1 MIHFNEYPVHFGP
14 TLLTSDSEINNPK
27 SNKLTLNSYLVGGAV
42 RDQLLN
48 RAVKDKDY
56 LVVGSSIEQMLNLGF
71 VQVGKDFPVFL
82 HPKTK
87 AEYALA
93 RTERKQGQGYTGFT
107 CYFDPDVTI
116 EEDLKRRDLTVNAM
130 AMDDDG
136 QIIDPYNG
144 QKDLTDRILRHV
156 SDAFIEDPLRVLRVA
171 RFAARYHKYGF
182 TIADETLALMQTISQ
197 SGELKSL
204 TPERVWQEMQ
214 LSLADGG
221 ANSDINS
228 GNPEVFFQVL
238 QQCGALEELWPE
250 LAVLWGI
257 PNPALWHPE
266 ICSGVHT
273 MMVLQQSVLLTQAF
287 FEDSAEGSVDD
298 KSDNKSDSKTAIR
311 FAALCHDL
319 GKGITSDHLW
329 PSHKGHEKAGLPL
342 VEKIC
347 KQLKVP
353 SHYKQLALKVCEFH
367 LHCHKAFEL
376 KASTILKMFDQLDI
390 WRKPQEF
397 DYFLIACKSDF
408 LGRLGFENRPYPQE
422 QYLQAAAKAAR
433 EVTAK
438 SFVEQGLKGLAI
450 KEAMAEARLKVILE
464 IKAEYEHLDPSQN

>member
-1 MIHFNEYPVHFGP
+1 MIHFNEYSIHFGGN
-14 TLLTSDSEINNPK
+14 LLTNNSEINNAK

-56 LVVGSSIEQMLNLGF
+56 LVVGSSVEEMLNLGF

-93 RTERKQGQGYTGFT
+93 RTERKQGQGYTGFS
-107 CYFDPDVTI
+107 CYFAPDVTI

-130 AMDDDG
+130 AMDDNG
-136 QIIDPYNG
+136 QIIDPYHG
-144 QKDLTDRILRHV
+144 QQDLNDRILRHV

-182 TIADETLALMQTISQ
+182 TIAEETLALMQEISQ

-221 ANSDINS
+221 TNSDINS
-228 GNPEVFFQVL
+228 GNPEVFFKVL

-273 MMVLQQSVLLTQAF
+273 MMVLQQSVLLTQTF
-287 FEDSAEGSVDD
+287 FEGEADD
-298 KSDNKSDSKTAIR
+298 KSDNKGDSKTAIR

-319 GKGITSDHLW
+319 GKGVTQNHLL

-376 KASTILKMFDQLDI
+376 KGSTILKMFDQLDL
-390 WRKPQEF
+390 WRKPEEF
-397 DYFLIACKSDF
+397 NFFVIACKSDF

-422 QYLQAAAKAAR
+422 EYLKAAAKSAR

-438 SFVEQGLKGLAI
+438 SYVEQGLKGLAI
-450 KEAMAEARLKVILE
+450 KEAMAKERLKVIIE
-464 IKAEYEHLDPSQN
+464 IKAKYEHLDPTKH

>member
-1 MIHFNEYPVHFGP
+1 MKKLACFYDKLS
-14 TLLTSDSEINNPK
+14 LLTSIFGFNLFTTSSQKN
-27 SNKLTLNSYLVGGAV
+27 SAKLNCYLVGGAV

-56 LVVGSSIEQMLNLGF
+56 LVVGASIEQMLSLGYQ
-71 VQVGKDFPVFL
+71 QVGKDFPVFL

-87 AEYALA
+87 SEYALA
-93 RTERKQGQGYTGFT
+93 RTERKHGTGYTGFT
-107 CYFDPDVTI
+107 CDFAPNVTI
-116 EEDLKRRDLTVNAM
+116 EQDLMRRDLTVNAM
-130 AMDDDG
+130 AMDDSD

-144 QKDLTDRILRHV
+144 QEDLNNRILRHV
-156 SDAFIEDPLRVLRVA
+156 SEAFTEDPLRVLRVA

-182 TIADETLALMQTISQ
+182 TIADETLTLMQKISQ

-221 ANSDINS
+221 ADSDINT

-238 QQCGALEELWPE
+238 QQCGALDELWPE

-273 MMVLQQSVLLTQAF
+273 MMVLKQAVLLTQAYF
-287 FEDSAEGSVDD
+287 TQNDEDNDD
-298 KSDNKSDSKTAIR
+298 KKTAIR

-319 GKGITSDHLW
+319 GKGITPDNLW

-342 VEKIC
+342 VKSIS

-353 SHYKQLALKVCEFH
+353 SHYKDLALKVCEFH

-376 KASTILKMFDQLDI
+376 KASTILRMFNQLDI

-397 DYFLIACKSDF
+397 DYFIMACKADF
-408 LGRLGFENRPYPQE
+408 LGRLGFEDRPYPQE

-433 EVTAK
+433 SITAQP
-438 SFVEQGLKGLAI
+438 FVERGLQGLAI
-450 KEAMAEARLKVILE
+450 KEAMAKERLNMIIK
-464 IKAEYEHLDPSQN
+464 IKAEFAHLDPLPIKS

>member
-1 MIHFNEYPVHFGP
+1 MIHFNEYPIHFGR
-14 TLLTSDSEINNPK
+14 TLLTSNSEINNTE
-27 SNKLTLNSYLVGGAV
+27 SNIKTLNSYLVGGAV

-48 RAVKDKDY
+48 RGVKDKDY
-56 LVVGSSIEQMLNLGF
+56 LVVGSSVEEMLNLGF

-93 RTERKQGQGYTGFT
+93 RTERKQGQGYTGFS
-107 CYFDPDVTI
+107 CYFAPDVTI

-130 AMDDDG
+130 AMDDNG
-136 QIIDPYNG
+136 QLIDPYHG
-144 QKDLTDRILRHV
+144 QQDLNDRILRHV

-182 TIADETLALMQTISQ
+182 TIADETLALMQEISQ

-221 ANSDINS
+221 ANSDTHS
-228 GNPEVFFQVL
+228 GSPEVFFQVL
-238 QQCGALEELWPE
+238 QQCHALEELWPE

-273 MMVLQQSVLLTQAF
+273 MMVLRQSVLLTQAF
-287 FEDSAEGSVDD
+287 FEDEADD
-298 KSDNKSDSKTAIR
+298 KGDNKTAIR

-319 GKGITSDHLW
+319 GKGVTQNHLL

-353 SHYKQLALKVCEFH
+353 SHYRQLALKVCEFH

-390 WRKPQEF
+390 WRKPEEF
-397 DYFLIACKSDF
+397 NFFLIACKSDF
-408 LGRLGFENRPYPQE
+408 LGRLGFESRPYPQE
-422 QYLQAAAKAAR
+422 KYLKAAAKSAR

-450 KEAMAEARLKVILE
+450 KEAMAKERLNVIIE
-464 IKAEYEHLDPSQN
+464 IKAQYEHLDPNRH

>member
-1 MIHFNEYPVHFGP
+1 MIHFNEYSIHFGGN
-14 TLLTSDSEINNPK
+14 LLTNNSEI
-27 SNKLTLNSYLVGGAV
+27 NKLTLNSYLVGGAV

-56 LVVGSSIEQMLNLGF
+56 LVVGSSVEEMLNLGF

-93 RTERKQGQGYTGFT
+93 RTERKQGQGYTGFS
-107 CYFDPDVTI
+107 CYFAPDVTI

-130 AMDDDG
+130 AMDDNG
-136 QIIDPYNG
+136 QIIDPYHG
-144 QKDLTDRILRHV
+144 QQDLNDRILRHV

-182 TIADETLALMQTISQ
+182 TIAEETLALMQEISQ

-221 ANSDINS
+221 TNSDINS
-228 GNPEVFFQVL
+228 GNPEVFFKVL

-287 FEDSAEGSVDD
+287 FEGEADD
-298 KSDNKSDSKTAIR
+298 KSDNKGDSKTAIR

-319 GKGITSDHLW
+319 GKGVTQNHLL

-376 KASTILKMFDQLDI
+376 KGSTILKMFDQLDL
-390 WRKPQEF
+390 WRKPEEF
-397 DYFLIACKSDF
+397 NFFLIACKSDF

-422 QYLQAAAKAAR
+422 EYLKAAAKSAR

-438 SFVEQGLKGLAI
+438 SYVEQGLKGLAI
-450 KEAMAEARLKVILE
+450 KEAMAKERLKVIIE
-464 IKAEYEHLDPSQN
+464 IKAKYEHLDPTKH